1 MSVPEKQAFVQYF
14 FLYAL
19 KLKACFANCCR
30 FYLVV
35 SGKWRTFASSS
46 ALVVELVDTP
56 DLGSG
61 AFGRV
66 SSSLIRRTPEGAFV
80 VPSFCFIRRTKKEET
95 QRTLLVMNL
104 LSLLLASLPLLG
116 RLGSLENPLNVD
128 STPQRGASPHSRRR
142 EGLG

>member
-35 SGKWRTFASSS
+35 SGKWRTFAPSS

-66 SSSLIRRTPEGAFV
+66 SSSLIRRTSEGTFV
-80 VPSFCFIRRTKKEET
+80 VPSFVSCS
-95 QRTLLVMNL
+95 
-104 LSLLLASLPLLG
+104 LSLPRPQGVKFFKSLRFVKAS
-116 RLGSLENPLNVD
+116 
-128 STPQRGASPHSRRR
+128 
-142 EGLG
+142 

>member
-35 SGKWRTFASSS
+35 SGKWRTFAPSS

-66 SSSLIRRTPEGAFV
+66 SSSLIRRTSEGTFV
-80 VPSFCFIRRTKKEET
+80 VPSFVC
-95 QRTLLVMNL
+95 L
-104 LSLLLASLPLLG
+104 LSLTSPPSAGVKFFKSLRFVKAS
-116 RLGSLENPLNVD
+116 
-128 STPQRGASPHSRRR
+128 
-142 EGLG
+142 